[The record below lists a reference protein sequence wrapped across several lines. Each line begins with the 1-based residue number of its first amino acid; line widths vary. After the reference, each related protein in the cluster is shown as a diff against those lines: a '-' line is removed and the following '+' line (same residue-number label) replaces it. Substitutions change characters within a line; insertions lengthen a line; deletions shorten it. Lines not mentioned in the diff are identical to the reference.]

1 VSNLDIKT
9 FKKTFRFICEQ
20 CGEFA
25 HTETEYC
32 EICGTKTLRKAT
44 KDDYAKYER
53 EKMRETKETRAVFE
67 EAQKVEKAEI
77 KAEKAAEKV
86 ADKAELKVKKA
97 VEKAEIKAEKAE
109 EKAKKEVK

>member
-1 VSNLDIKT
+1 MSNLDIKT
-9 FKKTFRFICEQ
+9 FKKTFQFICEQ

-44 KDDYAKYER
+44 KEDYAKYER
-53 EKMRETKETRAVFE
+53 EKMRETKETRAVFL

-77 KAEKAAEKV
+77 KIEKAVGKEADKAKKAAEK
-86 ADKAELKVKKA
+86 L
-97 VEKAEIKAEKAE
+97 EIKADKAE
-109 EKAKKEVK
+109 EKAKRKVE